1 MKKRALIVAAGT
13 GSRMNTD
20 IPKQFLLLKNK
31 PILYYSIRAFLDA
44 FDDME
49 IVLVLPEAYIAN
61 GQEIIDGFFNPS
73 KFKITSGG
81 RTRFHS
87 VQNGLSLIEEESIIF
102 VHDGVR
108 CFVTKELIH
117 RCYNSAVEFGTAV
130 PVIDT
135 ADSIRMVTK
144 KGNRIVDRTKIKLV
158 QTPQTFHSKI
168 LLPAFA
174 IDYKEKFTDEASVVE
189 AFGIKINLVE
199 GENSNIKI
207 TKPQD
212 LELAKAL
219 MFE

>member
-1 MKKRALIVAAGT
+1 
-13 GSRMNTD
+13 MNTD

-73 KFKITSGG
+73 QFKITSGG